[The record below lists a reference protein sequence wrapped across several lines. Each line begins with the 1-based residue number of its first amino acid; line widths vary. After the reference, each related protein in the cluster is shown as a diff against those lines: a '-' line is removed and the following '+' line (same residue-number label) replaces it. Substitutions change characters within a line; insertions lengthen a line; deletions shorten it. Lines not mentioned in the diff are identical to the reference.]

1 MTRGEPA
8 DFSATMRVYW
18 EDTDAAGIVFYANYL
33 KFFERAR
40 TEWLRSLGFGK
51 VTESGFPGESAG
63 LLASPSNWRPINIAT
78 MAYGYGLSVTPLQ
91 LAQGY
96 ATIGAGGIHRPI
108 SFRKLDEA
116 PPGQR
121 VLPARVA
128 RDLVGLLEGVV
139 TTEGATG
146 RKAAVPGYQVAGK
159 TGTAWKAIPGGY
171 STDRYL
177 SVFGGVVPAS
187 DPKLAVVVMVDEPEG
202 PFYYGGDVAAPV
214 FSTVSSGA
222 LRLMSVA
229 PDDLARLTP
238 VGLEETGP

>member
-1 MTRGEPA
+1 MRASIVMTAPRITDRGRYASSTRCDPA
-8 DFSATMRVYW
+8 
-18 EDTDAAGIVFYANYL
+18 G
-33 KFFERAR
+33 
-40 TEWLRSLGFGK
+40 
-51 VTESGFPGESAG
+51 
-63 LLASPSNWRPINIAT
+63 
-78 MAYGYGLSVTPLQ
+78 
-91 LAQGY
+91 
-96 ATIGAGGIHRPI
+96 
-108 SFRKLDEA
+108 
-116 PPGQR
+116 
-121 VLPARVA
+121 
-128 RDLVGLLEGVV
+128 
-139 TTEGATG
+139 
-146 RKAAVPGYQVAGK
+146 

-202 PFYYGGDVAAPV
+202 PLYYGGDVAAPV